1 MQINRK
7 QLFILMVCL
16 NSMAEDT
23 LRDLCRRFD
32 FEGCNKASVKNL
44 KDQIKQRLTDHLIE
58 PAVELPTDK
67 LLPKDKKSTKKRVF
81 AIKVSRI
88 FAVKNSKLVTEPERQ
103 IRKIKFNG

>member
-1 MQINRK
+1 MEINRK

-16 NSMAEDT
+16 NSMTESV

-44 KDQIKQRLTDHLIE
+44 KDQIKQRLTEYLIE

-67 LLPKDKKSTKKRVF
+67 TIPKDKKSTKKQLF
-81 AIKVSRI
+81 AIKVRRI
-88 FAVKNSKLVTEPERQ
+88 YAVKNSKLIDPGQ